1 MPQCIYAAYKRVY
14 LSNIIKMRF
23 LAILST
29 LCNGIPPRLWYT
41 PPMSTEHIDLIKL
54 HQCCT
59 QKIFNLNYCFKLLH
73 LCVPEES
80 KTQTNRNQL
89 ETLEATSEGI
99 ATPTTLTSFWQV
111 QLIRLLLRLLDF
123 TTLQIL
129 STVKAMTGM
138 KIRVLPLFIHKE
150 RLLQILQQQNG
161 SLPLFT
167 LIFYTR
173 HTPQTVK

>member
-89 ETLEATSEGI
+89 GTLEATSEGT
-99 ATPTTLTSFWQV
+99 ATPTTLTSSV
-111 QLIRLLLRLLDF
+111 DTTSVETIRFYNTAD
-123 TTLQIL
+123 
-129 STVKAMTGM
+129 
-138 KIRVLPLFIHKE
+138 FIHRQSDDRNE
-150 RLLQILQQQNG
+150 NPG
-161 SLPLFT
+161 SSAFHPQRKT
-167 LIFYTR
+167 TTDTTTTKRKSTSFYIYFL
-173 HTPQTVK
+173 H